1 MDCFPTQFPKRWL
14 ILLLALFAA
23 CKKEPALEDYGVVPD
38 FELTSEQGQPFKSS
52 QLMGTPWIADFIY
65 TTCPGPCPRMSS
77 IMTRLQTE
85 GAGFRMVSF
94 TIDPARDTPE
104 VMAAYGK
111 RFKADP
117 SRWTFLTGPRETLQM
132 LNRPLRSAWS
142 NNNVHW
148 HGGRNRN
155 DSRPLQGGAAECFDD
170 RLRLVERFEIRDN
183 AEDRIAGRLTQLG
196 GQTDHS
202 NEPAGEFIR
211 WHRIARLATAS
222 PIAYCGRNGAVLRN
236 AQLRIRLHDRFATPQ
251 HPIVGSFFY
260 RLYT

>member
-77 IMTRLQTE
+77 IMTRLQSE

-132 LNRPLRSAWS
+132 LNRKGFKLGDVDGTMDHSTRF
-142 NNNVHW
+142 VLVD
-148 HGGRNRN
+148 RNMHIRGFYGTSEE
-155 DSRPLQGGAAECFDD
+155 DGI
-170 RLRLVERFEIRDN
+170 LRLKQDLG
-183 AEDRIAGRLTQLG
+183 RILKEVR
-196 GQTDHS
+196 
-202 NEPAGEFIR
+202 
-211 WHRIARLATAS
+211 
-222 PIAYCGRNGAVLRN
+222 
-236 AQLRIRLHDRFATPQ
+236 
-251 HPIVGSFFY
+251 
-260 RLYT
+260 